1 MKMFLSEESVLRHN
15 KRNRPLPSSKN
26 PHFQNEDKCT
36 TFLVKMSL
44 MWYRGPGELANGVF
58 ASRLT
63 WIVTWNGACL
73 ARYAW
78 GEYATWNCR
87 ALYGR
92 FFKLSG
98 KKMDKLR
105 LWSNKNKNDF
115 PSNCRINTYLINL
128 VWLISLKGRN
138 RAYRTGWTNLQRALW
153 WKNAWRTHGMNLLHC
168 IEKCYALL
176 IILYFISSI
185 TSVRFLSACFYFF
198 VSLVWSSSDQVIK
211 VKWCCFYWKAQ
222 WKPYNYWSLAGI
234 FA

>member
-1 MKMFLSEESVLRHN
+1 MRTSAQPFLWKWVWCGTEARGNSQMAFLLPVLPGSLPKTAPASPAMYEESVLREIAE
-15 KRNRPLPSSKN
+15 PCM
-26 PHFQNEDKCT
+26 ED
-36 TFLVKMSL
+36 SL
-44 MWYRGPGELANGVF
+44 NYPE
-58 ASRLT
+58 
-63 WIVTWNGACL
+63 
-73 ARYAW
+73 
-78 GEYATWNCR
+78 
-87 ALYGR
+87 
-92 FFKLSG
+92 

-115 PSNCRINTYLINL
+115 PFNCRINTYLINL
-128 VWLISLKGRN
+128 VWLICLKGRN

>member
-1 MKMFLSEESVLRHN
+1 MHNLSCEDEFDVVQRPGGTRKWRFCFPSYLDRYL
-15 KRNRPLPSSKN
+15 KRRLPRPLCMREVCYVKLPS
-26 PHFQNEDKCT
+26 
-36 TFLVKMSL
+36 LVWKIL
-44 MWYRGPGELANGVF
+44 WTIR
-58 ASRLT
+58 
-63 WIVTWNGACL
+63 
-73 ARYAW
+73 
-78 GEYATWNCR
+78 
-87 ALYGR
+87 
-92 FFKLSG
+92 

-168 IEKCYALL
+168 IEKCYSLL